1 MGAGNLNP
9 GPHARAASA
18 SSMEPFPQKDSCFPE
33 KQPSFERTNL
43 VFFRHCR
50 VNEILSI
57 YDDIWILKYFIWVG
71 EMVEQL
77 RVCIIFCRGSKFGS

>member
-1 MGAGNLNP
+1 MLGQQALHQWN
-9 GPHARAASA
+9 H
-18 SSMEPFPQKDSCFPE
+18 FPRK
-33 KQPSFERTNL
+33 TL
-43 VFFRHCR
+43 VFQRSSLVSKGQTLFFKHCR